1 MRVVVLSGG
10 VGGAR
15 MARGFDR
22 LSEVDQTVIVN
33 VGDDETTHGL
43 HISPDL
49 DTVLYTLVGKE
60 GPHGWGRADDTFHA
74 NDELGRFGVDNKFK
88 LGDRDLALKIFRND
102 RLQMGESLS
111 AITEEARAGFGIRSR
126 VLPVTDHRLRTQ
138 IKLPDQSWISFQE
151 YFVHRRHTGEVV
163 DLRFAGSDQASPA
176 AGVLESIVEA
186 DLLVIAPSNP
196 PLSIWPILAVQ
207 EIRDAVEQHPST
219 VAVSPLIGGKPVK
232 GPADRVL
239 ASLGLAAGN
248 EGVLAAYQG
257 LLQLL
262 VIDET
267 DAADAPGLAVEVLVK
282 NTLIADPEAAAR
294 LARAIVESY
303 NS

>member
-49 DTVLYTLVGKE
+49 DTVIYTLAHKE

-74 NDELGRFGVDNKFK
+74 NDELGRFGVNNKFK
-88 LGDRDLALKIFRND
+88 LGDRDLALKIFRTE
-102 RLQMGESLS
+102 RLQTGESLS
-111 AITEEARAGFGIRSR
+111 AITEQARAGFGISTR
-126 VLPVTDHRLRTQ
+126 VLPATDHRLRTQ

-151 YFVHRRHTGEVV
+151 YFVHRRHTDEVT
-163 DLRFAGSDQASPA
+163 DLRFAGSDQAAPA
-176 AGVLESIVEA
+176 AGVLESIVAA

-196 PLSIWPILAVQ
+196 PLSIWPILAV
-207 EIRDAVEQHPST
+207 EGIRDAVERHPAT
-219 VAVSPLIGGKPVK
+219 VAVSPLIGGKPVR

-239 ASLGLAAGN
+239 ASLGLPAGN

-267 DAADAPGLAVEVLVK
+267 DAADAPGLAVEVLVE
-282 NTLIADPEAAAR
+282 NTLIANPEAAAR
-294 LARAIVESY
+294 LARAIVESP
-303 NS
+303 N